1 MVFCGF
7 PGAVAYWRAS
17 PKVHNAAKLRII
29 FLIVFFFP
37 DFLFIPQFSS
47 EKVFTFAAKRE
58 VYVKQAR
65 MYQ

>member
-37 DFLFIPQFSS
+37 DFLHFPFCYQPIFIPLAL
-47 EKVFTFAAKRE
+47 TT
-58 VYVKQAR
+58 
-65 MYQ
+65 